1 MAVLDF
7 PISTRRNH
15 PQETGS
21 VFFPTLLQAWV
32 PWRLGPSSRKKK
44 GVGGME
50 EEAPLRRP
58 LEKKPAREQ
67 GLSLHKAPR
76 SLLSACPPWDG
87 PERNHILCSQWP
99 FQTRS
104 WEWRRSEEGARQEG
118 TPSWKSTCRQTG
130 RFTAGLSTNSSTAQ
144 PWQTWVAPAHRER
157 PLWQVPIPNRLPE
170 EPTLNQMP
178 IPIQDF

>member
-1 MAVLDF
+1 M
-7 PISTRRNH
+7 
-15 PQETGS
+15 
-21 VFFPTLLQAWV
+21 
-32 PWRLGPSSRKKK
+32 
-44 GVGGME
+44 GGME
-50 EEAPLRRP
+50 QEAPLRRP

-67 GLSLHKAPR
+67 GLSLHKAPAVPAPR

-87 PERNHILCSQWP
+87 PERNHILCSQLP

-144 PWQTWVAPAHRER
+144 PWQTWVTPAHRER

-178 IPIQDF
+178 TPIQDF